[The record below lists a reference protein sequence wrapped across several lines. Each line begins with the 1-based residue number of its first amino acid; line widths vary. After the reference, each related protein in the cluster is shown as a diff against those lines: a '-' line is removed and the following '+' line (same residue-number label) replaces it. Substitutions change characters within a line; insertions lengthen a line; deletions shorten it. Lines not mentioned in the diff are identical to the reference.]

1 MPGMHIT
8 VDRIA
13 KYCSLRDSWSRRDA
27 ARIVLISLASARRLD
42 RGTHFRQRPT
52 LMPKPA
58 RLGNRR
64 SAIWSDSAS
73 AYIASHPGQS
83 AKAVFDHILG
93 QNPDKGCPVT
103 ASHRRSFERW
113 YVCWKSENGIYS
125 KRYPPLAESYALL
138 RSAHQGSFHPP
149 ALHNRKEIL
158 PGMPSILKM
167 ATSST

>member
-27 ARIVLISLASARRLD
+27 ARKVLISLASARRLD

-93 QNPDKGCPVT
+93 QNRDKGCPVT

-125 KRYPPLAESYALL
+125 KRYPALAESYALL
-138 RSAHQGSFHPP
+138 RSAHQGSFHPGLFN
-149 ALHNRKEIL
+149 ALVLDWVSPKCNTL
-158 PGMPSILKM
+158 MQTAVG
-167 ATSST
+167 